1 MEVEGVGVFFSRVFF
16 FGLEA
21 SSSSNSSPSSSS
33 PFFETGRFLFTPVL
47 LVVLPAGPPVSSGTL
62 INVGSQRWMNSIKV
76 FDTLVFIR
84 ISKCF
89 SRTSSRSCPIPAD
102 SWANEA

>member
-1 MEVEGVGVFFSRVFF
+1 MEVEGIGGFCSRVFF
-16 FGLEA
+16 FGIGA
-21 SSSSNSSPSSSS
+21 SSSSDSTSSLS
-33 PFFETGRFLFTPVL
+33 PFFEAGRFLFTPVL
-47 LVVLPAGPPVSSGTL
+47 LTVLPAGPPVSSGIL
-62 INVGSQRWMNSIKV
+62 VDLGSQRWMNSIKV

-102 SWANEA
+102 SLANDA